1 MKSGKCIFMLCVLV
15 LALCLAAGCSK
26 EPAADKPQDT
36 AAPQTQGTQTQQP
49 QAAPAPAAPAQT
61 AQAQA
66 AAVDIQKPIAELQA
80 AAQNMSV
87 DDLKATA
94 LKYKDAI
101 LSKQPEVEKLLA
113 KIKEIPIT
121 EALGQEAKTLKADLQ
136 TLESTVASLK
146 ERYQVY
152 YAKLKEKGA
161 DLTGLA
167 LQ

>member
-1 MKSGKCIFMLCVLV
+1 MKLGKCIFMLCVLV

-26 EPAADKPQDT
+26 EPAADKPQGT
-36 AAPQTQGTQTQQP
+36 SAPQTQGTQTQQS
-49 QAAPAPAAPAQT
+49 QAAPAAPAQT

-87 DDLKATA
+87 DELKAAAT
-94 LKYKDAI
+94 KYKDAI

-121 EALGQEAKTLKADLQ
+121 EALGQEAKTLKTDLQ
-136 TLESTVASLK
+136 NLESTVASLK

-152 YAKLKEKGA
+152 YTKLKEKGA

>member
-1 MKSGKCIFMLCVLV
+1 MLCVLV
-15 LALCLAAGCSK
+15 LALCLAAGCGK
-26 EPAADKPQDT
+26 EPVADQPQDT

-49 QAAPAPAAPAQT
+49 QAAPAAP

-66 AAVDIQKPIAELQA
+66 AAVDIQKPIAELEA

-121 EALGQEAKTLKADLQ
+121 EALGQEAKTLKTDLQ
-136 TLESTVASLK
+136 NLESTVGALK